1 MRALGSDRAS
11 AELGTWTQGLA
22 EACALPAPAATRN
35 ETVSSS
41 SLKDLRQGSST
52 ASKCAFSPA
61 RCSRRHAAIALER
74 SGAQASGP
82 LHTLLCHSRATL
94 AHPKR
99 RPLACMRRT
108 ERPRPRA
115 GPNCGG
121 AVGISDLGSAL
132 RRSACRPQ
140 ARSFR
145 LLRRRRTCVR
155 VRTGWQEGSID
166 VRSIDACMHANE

>member
-121 AVGISDLGSAL
+121 AVGISLGSAL
-132 RRSACRPQ
+132 RRGACRRGPFVSSPPPTTHVR
-140 ARSFR
+140 ASADR
-145 LLRRRRTCVR
+145 LAGRIDRC
-155 VRTGWQEGSID
+155 SID
-166 VRSIDACMHANE
+166 RCMHACK

>member
-121 AVGISDLGSAL
+121 AVGISARRLGEAP
-132 RRSACRPQ
+132 AVE

-145 LLRRRRTCVR
+145 LLWRRRTCVR
-155 VRTGWQEGSID
+155 ARTGWQEGLIDRCSID
-166 VRSIDACMHANE
+166 RCMHACK